1 VRLIQP
7 AALTR
12 GERRRPLLTAAAIT
26 LSGVALAI
34 AAVVSGGPTL
44 VVGTMAAA
52 ASVAIGVGA
61 ANLRRAIDPRGARPR
76 ARRLADLLA
85 PAFDDDYTLVVAPHL
100 PVRDA
105 GRLDG
110 ILIGPAGM
118 RVITVRDWEGRYRVR
133 GRVWEFDA
141 RGRHGWIRCRT
152 NPSHDGVA
160 LAEGVAR
167 WAQRSGLGELPLR
180 AAIAFPSPRSR
191 VILEEPG
198 DEIVTGENVPWW
210 ANSIGRARRL
220 DPAAAARV
228 LAAILDA
235 SEMSAGTS
243 ARAVSRDPG

>member
-12 GERRRPLLTAAAIT
+12 GERRRPLLIAAALA
-26 LSGVALAI
+26 LSGVGVGV
-34 AAVVSGGPTL
+34 AAVVSDGPTL
-44 VVGTMAAA
+44 VVGTMAALA
-52 ASVAIGVGA
+52 AIAIGVGA
-61 ANLRRAIDPRGARPR
+61 AHFRRAIDPRGARPR
-76 ARRLADLLA
+76 ARRLAELLA
-85 PAFDDDYTLVVAPHL
+85 PAFDDDYTLIVAPHL

-152 NPSHDGVA
+152 NPSHDAVA

-167 WAQRSGLGELPLR
+167 WAQRSGLGELPIR
-180 AAIAFPSPRSR
+180 PAIAFPSPRSR

-198 DEIVTGENVPWW
+198 DEIVTRENAPWW

-235 SEMSAGTS
+235 AEMTAGTS
-243 ARAVSRDPG
+243 ARVMSRDAG